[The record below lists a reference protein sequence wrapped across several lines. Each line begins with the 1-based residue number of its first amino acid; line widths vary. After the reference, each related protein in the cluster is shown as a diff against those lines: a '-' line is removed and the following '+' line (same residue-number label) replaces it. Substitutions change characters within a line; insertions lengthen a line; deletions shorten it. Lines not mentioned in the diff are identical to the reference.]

1 MMKMNSRLPVVQVN
15 TMVRV
20 VMENVIRYILYSYLR
35 KESLRHEKMKM

>member
-20 VMENVIRYILYSYLR
+20 VMENVIRCILYLR

>member
-20 VMENVIRYILYSYLR
+20 VMENVIRYIVYLR